1 MPTLETPRLILSPF
15 SFDDA
20 PAVQR
25 LAGDFAIADTTAT
38 IPHPYPDGA
47 AESWIASSDSLWLVK
62 QTLALAI
69 RSKEDGALLGAIS
82 LFNILPEHMAEL
94 GYWLGKPFWGKG
106 YASEAG
112 HAILAFGF
120 TELKLKRIHA
130 EHLARNPASGRVMDK
145 LGLKQ
150 EGVLRQHAIKWGEL
164 EDVVC
169 RGILREEWLY
179 NEHHSAHFNC
189 RSMRIERV

>member
-1 MPTLETPRLILSPF
+1 MPTLETDRLILSPF

-38 IPHPYPDGA
+38 ISHPYPDGA
-47 AESWIASSDSLWLVK
+47 AESWIASNASLWQVK

-69 RSKEDGALLGAIS
+69 RSKKDETLLGAIS
-82 LFNILPEHMAEL
+82 LFDILPEHRAEL
-94 GYWLGKPFWGKG
+94 GYWIGQPFWGMG

-130 EHLARNPASGRVMDK
+130 EHLARNPASGRVMEK
-145 LGLKQ
+145 IGLKQ
-150 EGVLRQHAIKWGEL
+150 EGVLRQQAIKWGKL
-164 EDVVC
+164 EDVVY
-169 RGILREEWLY
+169 RGILREEWLG
-179 NEHHSAHFNC
+179 N
-189 RSMRIERV
+189 

>member
-1 MPTLETPRLILSPF
+1 MPTLETPRLILSLF

-20 PAVQR
+20 PEVQR

-47 AESWIASSDSLWLVK
+47 AESWIASSDSRWLVK

-82 LFNILPEHMAEL
+82 LFNILPEHRAEL
-94 GYWLGKPFWGKG
+94 GYWIGKPFWGKG

-120 TELKLKRIHA
+120 TELKLKRIHG
-130 EHLARNPASGRVMDK
+130 EYLARNPASGRVMDK

-150 EGVLRQHAIKWGEL
+150 EGVLRQHAIKWGKL
-164 EDVVC
+164 EDMVC
-169 RGILREEWLY
+169 RGILREEWRRQQNKTAGQLGL
-179 NEHHSAHFNC
+179 
-189 RSMRIERV
+189 

>member
-1 MPTLETPRLILSPF
+1 MNNNQSLKMPTLETSRLILCPF
-15 SFDDA
+15 CFDDA

-47 AESWIASSDSLWLVK
+47 AESWITSTASLWLVQ

-69 RSKEDGALLGAIS
+69 RSKENGALLGAIS
-82 LFNILPEHMAEL
+82 LFDILPEHRAEL
-94 GYWLGKPFWGKG
+94 GYWIGKPFWGKG

-112 HAILAFGF
+112 HAILEFGF
-120 TELKLKRIHA
+120 KELKLQRIYA
-130 EHLARNPASGRVMDK
+130 EHLTRNPASGRVMEK
-145 LGLKQ
+145 IGLKQ
-150 EGVLRQHAIKWGEL
+150 EGVLRQHAIKWGKL

-169 RGILREEWLY
+169 SGVLRKEWADKA
-179 NEHHSAHFNC
+179 NNSDG
-189 RSMRIERV
+189 

>member
-1 MPTLETPRLILSPF
+1 MPTLETPRLILNHF
-15 SFDDA
+15 NFDDA

-47 AESWIASSDSLWLVK
+47 AESWIASTANLWLVQ

-69 RSKEDGALLGAIS
+69 RRKEDGTLLGAIS
-82 LFNILPEHMAEL
+82 LLDILYEHRAEL
-94 GYWLGKPFWGKG
+94 GYWIGKPFWGNG

-130 EHLARNPASGRVMDK
+130 EYLARNPASGRVMEK
-145 LGLKQ
+145 IGLKQ
-150 EGVLRQHAIKWGEL
+150 EGILRQHAIKWGKL
-164 EDVVC
+164 EDKIC
-169 RGILREEWLY
+169 TGILREEWL
-179 NEHHSAHFNC
+179 SLS
-189 RSMRIERV
+189 R

>member
-1 MPTLETPRLILSPF
+1 MMGIANAQPILHADFFGTKMPSLETPRLILSPF

-47 AESWIASSDSLWLVK
+47 AESWIGSTASLWLV
-62 QTLALAI
+62 QQMLALAI
-69 RSKEDGALLGAIS
+69 RGKDDGALLGAIS
-82 LFNILPEHMAEL
+82 LFDILPEHRAEL
-94 GYWLGKPFWGKG
+94 GYWIGKPFWGNG

-112 HAILAFGF
+112 HAILEFGF
-120 TELKLKRIHA
+120 TELKLQRIHA
-130 EHLARNPASGRVMDK
+130 EHLVRNPASGRVMAK
-145 LGLKQ
+145 IGLKQ
-150 EGVLRQHAIKWGEL
+150 EGILRQHAIKWGKL

-169 RGILREEWLY
+169 WGILREEVL
-179 NEHHSAHFNC
+179 
-189 RSMRIERV
+189 

>member
-69 RSKEDGALLGAIS
+69 RSKENRALLGAIS
-82 LFNILPEHMAEL
+82 LFDILPEHRAEL
-94 GYWLGKPFWGKG
+94 SYWIGKPFWGKG

-130 EHLARNPASGRVMDK
+130 EYLARNPASGRVMEK
-145 LGLKQ
+145 IGMKQ
-150 EGVLRQHAIKWGEL
+150 EGILRQHAIKWGKL
-164 EDVVC
+164 EDVICSGV
-169 RGILREEWLY
+169 LRKEWADKA
-179 NEHHSAHFNC
+179 NN
-189 RSMRIERV
+189 RDG